1 MNIKNELNFMTEK
14 GITGHNYV
22 VFGFSQTL
30 EDLLNMGYTTDE
42 IKILTLEVLNWLSL
56 YESKIKANG
65 EDPDRADIERD
76 LKI

>member
-14 GITGHNYV
+14 GITGHNYITY
-22 VFGFSQTL
+22 GFSQTL

-42 IKILTLEVLNWLSL
+42 IKILTLKVLDWLSL
-56 YESKIKANG
+56 YESQIKEEG
-65 EDPDRADIERD
+65 EKAKRQDIERD